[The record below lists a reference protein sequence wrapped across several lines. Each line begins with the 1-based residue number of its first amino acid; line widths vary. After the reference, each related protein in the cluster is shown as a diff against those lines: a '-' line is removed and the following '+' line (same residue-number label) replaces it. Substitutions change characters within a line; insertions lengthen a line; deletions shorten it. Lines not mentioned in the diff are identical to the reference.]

1 MPYTGVMDREEQIA
15 HLRLI
20 RTPNIGPMTF
30 SLLLQRYGSA
40 TAALRAVPDLA
51 KRGGRT
57 LKPTARS
64 VAEAELAANEAVG
77 ARLLFKGGDD
87 YPDRLAQFDD
97 APAVLSTTGAVHL
110 LNRPC
115 VGIVGARNASINA
128 QRFAQSLADELV
140 AEGHVVVSGLA
151 RGIDAAA
158 HNGALAGGTIAVI
171 AGGIDIRY
179 PPENAELQE
188 AIGETGLVIA
198 EMPPGTQPTPRH
210 FPIRNRIIGSLALG
224 TVVVE
229 AAERSGSL
237 ITARETAER
246 GGEVMAVP
254 GSPLDPRSA
263 GCNHLIREG
272 ATLVRGTAD
281 ILECLSRPASA
292 DAPDPQD
299 WRQAR
304 LAPGPQESIDR
315 CRSAILSALGP
326 EGTDID
332 EVIRW
337 CDAPTATVLAAILEL
352 ELAGRITRHHGS
364 RVSLVLGT

>member
-1 MPYTGVMDREEQIA
+1 MDREEQIA

-40 TAALRAVPDLA
+40 ADALRAVPELA

-57 LKPTARS
+57 LKPAPRS
-64 VAEAELAANEAVG
+64 LAEAELAANDAVG
-77 ARLLFKGGDD
+77 ARLLFKGGDG
-87 YPDRLAQFDD
+87 YPHRLAQFDD
-97 APAVLSTTGAVHL
+97 APAVLSTRGALHL
-110 LNRPC
+110 LDRPG

-128 QRFAQSLADELV
+128 QRLAQGLADELG
-140 AEGHVVVSGLA
+140 EGHVVISGLA

-171 AGGIDIRY
+171 AGGIDVHY
-179 PPENAELQE
+179 PPENTELQD
-188 AIGETGLVIA
+188 AIAETGLIVA

-272 ATLVRGTAD
+272 ATLVRGVAD
-281 ILECLSRPASA
+281 ILECLSRPGAA
-292 DAPDPQD
+292 DAPAPQD
-299 WRQAR
+299 WRDAR
-304 LAPGPQESIDR
+304 LAPGPPESIDR
-315 CRSAILSALGP
+315 CRTTILEALGP

-364 RVSLVLGT
+364 RVCLVLGT

>member
-1 MPYTGVMDREEQIA
+1 MDREERLA

-40 TAALRAVPDLA
+40 AAALRAVPELA

-57 LKPTARS
+57 LKPASRAD
-64 VAEAELAANEAVG
+64 AEAEMQANAAAG
-77 ARLLFKGGDD
+77 ATLLFKGGEG
-87 YPDRLAQFDD
+87 YPERLAQFDD
-97 APAVLSTTGAVHL
+97 APPVMSFRGSAHL
-110 LNRPC
+110 LARPAIA
-115 VGIVGARNASINA
+115 VVGARNASINA
-128 QRFAQSLADELV
+128 QRFAQSLAEELA
-140 AEGHVVVSGLA
+140 AEGYVIVSGLA

-158 HNGALAGGTIAVI
+158 HNGALAGGTVAVI
-171 AGGIDIRY
+171 AGGIDITY
-179 PPENAELQE
+179 PPENTDLHESIAE
-188 AIGETGLVIA
+188 AGLLLA

-210 FPIRNRIIGSLALG
+210 FPIRNRIISGLALG
-224 TVVVE
+224 VVVVE

-237 ITARETAER
+237 ITAREAGER

-281 ILECLSRPASA
+281 ILECLARPSGASL
-292 DAPDPQD
+292 PDPAEWQ
-299 WRQAR
+299 QAR
-304 LAPGPQESIDR
+304 LSPGSPEDIDK
-315 CRSAILSALGP
+315 CRAAILEALGH

-332 EVIRW
+332 EVVRW
-337 CDAPTATVLAAILEL
+337 CGSPAATVLAAILEL
-352 ELAGRITRHHGS
+352 EIAGRITRHHGN
-364 RVSLVLGT
+364 RVCRVIDP

>member
-1 MPYTGVMDREEQIA
+1 MDREEQIA

-40 TAALRAVPDLA
+40 ADALRAVPELA

-57 LKPTARS
+57 LKPAPRS
-64 VAEAELAANEAVG
+64 LAEAELAANDAVG
-77 ARLLFKGGDD
+77 ARLLFKGGDG
-87 YPDRLAQFDD
+87 YPHRLAQFDD
-97 APAVLSTTGAVHL
+97 APAVLSTRGALHL
-110 LNRPC
+110 LDRPG

-128 QRFAQSLADELV
+128 QRLAQGLADELG
-140 AEGHVVVSGLA
+140 EGHVVISGLA

-158 HNGALAGGTIAVI
+158 HNGTLAGGTIAVI
-171 AGGIDIRY
+171 AGGIDVHY
-179 PPENAELQE
+179 PPENTELQD
-188 AIGETGLVIA
+188 AIAETGLIVA

-272 ATLVRGTAD
+272 ATLVRGVAD
-281 ILECLSRPASA
+281 ILECLSRPGAA
-292 DAPDPQD
+292 DAPAPQD
-299 WRQAR
+299 WRDAR
-304 LAPGPQESIDR
+304 LAPGPPESIDR
-315 CRSAILSALGP
+315 CRTTILEALGP

-364 RVSLVLGT
+364 RVCLVLGT

>member
-1 MPYTGVMDREEQIA
+1 MDREEKIA

-40 TAALRAVPDLA
+40 ADALRAVPELA

-57 LKPTARS
+57 LKPAPRS
-64 VAEAELAANEAVG
+64 LAEAELAANEAAG
-77 ARLLFKGGDD
+77 AQLLFKGAEG
-87 YPDRLAQFDD
+87 YPQRLAQFDD
-97 APAVLSTTGAVHL
+97 APAVLSTRGALHL
-110 LNRPC
+110 LDRPG

-128 QRFAQSLADELV
+128 QRLAQSLADEL
-140 AEGHVVVSGLA
+140 AGEGHAVISGLA

-171 AGGIDIRY
+171 AGGIDVHY
-179 PPENAELQE
+179 PPENNELQD
-188 AIGETGLVIA
+188 AIAETGLVVA

-272 ATLVRGTAD
+272 ATLVRGVAD
-281 ILECLSRPASA
+281 ILECLSRPGAA
-292 DAPDPQD
+292 DAPAPQD
-299 WRQAR
+299 WRDAR
-304 LAPGPQESIDR
+304 LAPGPPESIDR
-315 CRSAILSALGP
+315 CRTTILEALGP

-364 RVSLVLGT
+364 RVCLVLGT

>member
-1 MPYTGVMDREEQIA
+1 M
-15 HLRLI
+15 
-20 RTPNIGPMTF
+20 
-30 SLLLQRYGSA
+30 
-40 TAALRAVPDLA
+40 
-51 KRGGRT
+51 
-57 LKPTARS
+57 
-64 VAEAELAANEAVG
+64 G
-77 ARLLFKGGDD
+77 ARLLFKGGDG
-87 YPDRLAQFDD
+87 YPQRLTRFDD
-97 APAVLSTTGAVHL
+97 APAVLSTRGAIHL
-110 LNRPC
+110 LDRPG

-128 QRFAQSLADELV
+128 QRFAQSLADEL
-140 AEGHVVVSGLA
+140 ASEGHVVISGLA

-171 AGGIDIRY
+171 AGGIDIHY
-179 PPENAELQE
+179 PPENTNLQD
-188 AIGETGLVIA
+188 AIAETGLVVA

-210 FPIRNRIIGSLALG
+210 FPIRNRVIGSLALG

-272 ATLVRGTAD
+272 ATLVRGVAD
-281 ILECLSRPASA
+281 ILECLSRPAAA
-292 DAPDPQD
+292 DAPAPQD
-299 WRQAR
+299 WRDAR
-304 LAPGPQESIDR
+304 LAPGPPESIDR
-315 CRSAILSALGP
+315 CRTTILDALGS

-337 CDAPTATVLAAILEL
+337 CDTPTATVLAAILEL
-352 ELAGRITRHHGS
+352 ELAGRITRHHGN
-364 RVSLVLGT
+364 RVCLVLGT

>member
-1 MPYTGVMDREEQIA
+1 MDREEQLA

-40 TAALRAVPDLA
+40 GAALRAVPELA

-57 LKPTARS
+57 LKPASRAD
-64 VAEAELAANEAVG
+64 AEAELQANEAAG
-77 ARLLFKGGDD
+77 ATLLFKGGED
-87 YPDRLAQFDD
+87 YPERLALFDD
-97 APAVLSTTGAVHL
+97 APPVMSFRGAVHL
-110 LNRPC
+110 LRRPAIA
-115 VGIVGARNASINA
+115 IVGARNASINA
-128 QRFAQSLADELV
+128 QRFAQSLAEDLSG
-140 AEGHVVVSGLA
+140 EGYVIVSGLA

-158 HNGALAGGTIAVI
+158 HNGALSGGTVAVI
-171 AGGIDIRY
+171 AGGIDVTY
-179 PPENAELQE
+179 PPENADLHESI
-188 AIGETGLVIA
+188 AETGLLLA

-210 FPIRNRIIGSLALG
+210 FPIRNRIISGLSLG
-224 TVVVE
+224 VVVVE

-237 ITARETAER
+237 ITAREAGER

-254 GSPLDPRSA
+254 GSPLDPRSS

-281 ILECLSRPASA
+281 ILECLARPQMATL
-292 DAPDPQD
+292 PDPAN
-299 WRQAR
+299 WREAR
-304 LAPGPQESIDR
+304 LSPGTPEAIDR
-315 CRSAILSALGP
+315 CREAILDAVGP

-337 CDAPTATVLAAILEL
+337 CGSPAATVLAAILEL
-352 ELAGRITRHHGS
+352 EIAGRVTRHHGN
-364 RVSLVLGT
+364 RVCLVMNP

>member
-1 MPYTGVMDREEQIA
+1 MDREERLA

-40 TAALRAVPDLA
+40 TAALRAVPELA

-57 LKPTARS
+57 LKPAGRA
-64 VAEAELAANEAVG
+64 VAEAELQANEAAG
-77 ARLLFKGGDD
+77 AALMFKGGED
-87 YPDRLAQFDD
+87 YPERLAQFDD
-97 APAVLSTTGAVHL
+97 APPVLSYRGAPHL
-110 LNRPC
+110 LRRPAIA
-115 VGIVGARNASINA
+115 IVGARNASINA
-128 QRFAQSLADELV
+128 QRFAQSLAEDLSG
-140 AEGHVVVSGLA
+140 EGYVIVSGLA

-158 HNGALAGGTIAVI
+158 HNGALAGGTVAVI
-171 AGGIDIRY
+171 AGGIDVTY

-188 AIGETGLVIA
+188 GIAETGLVLA

-210 FPIRNRIIGSLALG
+210 FPIRNRIISGLALG
-224 TVVVE
+224 VVVVE

-237 ITARETAER
+237 ITAREAGER

-254 GSPLDPRSA
+254 GSPLDPRAA

-281 ILECLSRPASA
+281 ILECLARPRAA
-292 DAPDPQD
+292 TLPDPAD
-299 WRQAR
+299 WKEAR
-304 LAPGPQESIDR
+304 LSPGTPEAVDR
-315 CRSAILSALGP
+315 CRDSILGALGP

-332 EVIRW
+332 EVVRW
-337 CDAPTATVLAAILEL
+337 CGAPASTVLAAILEL
-352 ELAGRITRHHGS
+352 EIAGRVTRHHGN
-364 RVSLVLGT
+364 RICLVIDP